1 MSRTHEREHD
11 ATREAASQKAR
22 QQHDAAIIGLIEL
35 ETAAADSCET
45 AIKRLDTASRI
56 GMVAEIETA
65 HRHQIASLEA
75 LLEKH
80 KPSRVSAYHEVLDK
94 ARILFRQ
101 LEGDEGITS
110 ALRTT
115 ERELRD
121 GYLDTLDRPEL
132 DKHER
137 QAITTGLEAI
147 EENIERLG

>member
-1 MSRTHEREHD
+1 MSRTHEREHG
-11 ATREAASQKAR
+11 ATRDPASRKAR
-22 QQHDAAIIGLIEL
+22 QQHNAAIIDLIEL

-65 HRHQIASLEA
+65 HRHQIAALES

-80 KPSRVSAYHEVLDK
+80 KASRTSAYHEVVDK

-101 LEGDEGITS
+101 LEGDDGITA
-110 ALRTT
+110 ALSKT

-121 GYLDTLDRPEL
+121 GYLETLDRPEL
-132 DKHER
+132 DNRER
-137 QAITTGLEAI
+137 QAINAGLEAI